1 MQVSIEGLQPF
12 EATAVNTAIFTGST
26 MLNGIYC
33 DMDDDYVFIPEG
45 VIGNYEEVVSLMQQE
60 MIPTYNMDGYD
71 PNAQPFC
78 FMINGLCRVF
88 RKQLDHYVVGD
99 ES

>member
-12 EATAVNTAIFTGST
+12 EANAVNTAIFTGST
-26 MLNGIYC
+26 MLSGIYC
-33 DMDDDYVFIPEG
+33 DQDDDYVFIPEG
-45 VIGNYEEVVSLMQQE
+45 VIGNYDEVVSLMQEEQ
-60 MIPTYNMDGYD
+60 IPTYNMDGYD

-88 RKQLDHYVVGD
+88 RTQLDHYGVD
-99 ES
+99 NES